1 MRALTVIHWKED
13 RLQGAKVVQEVGDH
27 IAYRPVVLPYHIG
40 ERDTIHATQGVI
52 AGEDTPPRLRES
64 LGMHPLD
71 GHSKFAH
78 QRLEEV
84 QPIEVPIAVKDVVNL
99 ALVNQ
104 SLQRTKDKGREVLAH
119 LFLQDLPYMNS

>member
-1 MRALTVIHWKED
+1 
-13 RLQGAKVVQEVGDH
+13 
-27 IAYRPVVLPYHIG
+27 
-40 ERDTIHATQGVI
+40 
-52 AGEDTPPRLRES
+52 
-64 LGMHPLD
+64 MHPLG

-78 QRLEEV
+78 QCLEEV

-104 SLQRTKDKGREVLAH
+104 SLQRTKEKGREVLAH